1 VSGFSFVCRALV
13 ASIIFIHAACGA
25 NEMEAGNEFSLT
37 EIVCACSIDDTEN
50 ARLLF
55 KEYAAWLEIDLC
67 FQNFEKELSEL
78 PGDYAPPDGRLL
90 LAFVNQALAGC
101 IALRKIEEGLCE
113 MKRLFVRPEF
123 RGKSLGR
130 GLAEAIIR
138 SAKQIGYKR
147 MRLDTLPPKMND
159 AIGLYQSL
167 GFKEIEP
174 YYNNPVP
181 GALFMELDL
190 VSEARA

>member
-1 VSGFSFVCRALV
+1 
-13 ASIIFIHAACGA
+13 
-25 NEMEAGNEFSLT
+25 MEAGNEFSLT
-37 EIVCACSIDDTEN
+37 EIVCAHSIDDIEN
-50 ARLLF
+50 ARSLF

-67 FQNFEKELSEL
+67 FQNFERELSEL

-90 LAFVNQALAGC
+90 LAFVNKALAGC
-101 IALRKIEEGLCE
+101 IALRKIGEGVCE

-130 GLAEAIIR
+130 KLVEAIIR
-138 SAKQIGYKR
+138 EARHIGYQR
-147 MRLDTLPPKMND
+147 MRLDTLPPQMND
-159 AIGLYQSL
+159 AIALYRSV

-181 GALFMELDL
+181 GAKFMALSLE
-190 VSEARA
+190 EGY